1 MKKHFAFLFS
11 VFVFVNSNVN
21 AQAKHE
27 MDSLHDY
34 CLICT
39 NHEHLIIKPPYHKKF
54 TKELPFLVTSAAVF
68 AGGFI
73 VDGLDKTQ
81 PYTEEELTN
90 NPPDASK
97 INSLDRGAVNNWSPS
112 ISTASDAVL
121 LTVTVLPALFLS
133 EHHTGRDIKT
143 LLIMY
148 AEVFTLNYGL
158 TEIAKSSLNRP
169 RPYVY
174 NPEVPM
180 GTRTGSFSKKSFYSG
195 HTSQTAAA
203 SFFFAKVITDYHPTL
218 RKGLKIGLWAFA
230 IAIPAANGTLRVL
243 AGKHFPTD
251 VMTGYV
257 AGAATG
263 WLIPQLH
270 RTPAA
275 KQQKQQ
281 LSMGMIPYHGSML
294 MSLNYRF

>member
-1 MKKHFAFLFS
+1 
-11 VFVFVNSNVN
+11 
-21 AQAKHE
+21 

-34 CLICT
+34 CYICSH
-39 NHEHLIIKPPYHKKF
+39 NEHLIIKPPYTKKF
-54 TKELPFLVTSAAVF
+54 VKELPFIIASGAMLAAGLTASA
-68 AGGFI
+68 
-73 VDGLDKTQ
+73 LDNTK
-81 PYTEEELTN
+81 PYTEEELTT
-90 NPPDASK
+90 NPPDLNS
-97 INSLDRGAVNNWSPS
+97 INSFDRGSAKNWSPS
-112 ISTASDAVL
+112 ISSASDAVL

-133 EHHTGRDIKT
+133 EHHTGRDIRT

-148 AEVFTLNYGL
+148 AEVFTFNYGL
-158 TEIAKSSLNRP
+158 TEFAKSTVNRD

-174 NPEVPM
+174 NDEVPM
-180 GTRTGSFSKKSFYSG
+180 GTRTGATSRKSFFSG

-203 SFFFAKVITDYHPTL
+203 SFYFAKVITDYHPAL
-218 RKGLKIGLWAFA
+218 KKGWKIGLWAFA
-230 IAIPAANGTLRVL
+230 VTIPALNGTLRVL

-270 RTPAA
+270 RTRAS
-275 KQQKQQ
+275 KVQKEQ
-281 LSMGMIPYHGSML
+281 LSMGIIPYHGSML